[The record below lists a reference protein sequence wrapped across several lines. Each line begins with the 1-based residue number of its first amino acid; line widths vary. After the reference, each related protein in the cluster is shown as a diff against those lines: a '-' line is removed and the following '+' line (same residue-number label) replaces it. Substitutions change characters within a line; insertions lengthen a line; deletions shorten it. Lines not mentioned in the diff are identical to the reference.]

1 MKELNEK
8 DLELIVKEKNLGS
21 LITNAKSIK
30 KAVEQVLPN
39 YDASNYSIENIEKA
53 EKDKAMLNTTAK
65 NLNKRRI
72 DLEKEFMVPFN
83 EFKTEITETCNL
95 IKEASEKINVIVQT
109 KEQERKDIK
118 KADIETYFEDNI
130 GSLKG
135 LIDLEKIFNDRWLNK
150 GYEMED
156 IQQEIAEL
164 FKKTK
169 EDLTTIESLKSKYEV
184 ELKNNYLTTLDLS
197 TAIKLNNELL
207 EKEEKLVEQTK
218 LAEIEKVKQEEKQ
231 LKEQSTTK
239 VETNVIDPVE
249 TYALK
254 ITGKRSQMVALREF
268 LNTNNMTFEK
278 VE

>member
-1 MKELNEK
+1 
-8 DLELIVKEKNLGS
+8 
-21 LITNAKSIK
+21 
-30 KAVEQVLPN
+30 
-39 YDASNYSIENIEKA
+39 
-53 EKDKAMLNTTAK
+53 
-65 NLNKRRI
+65 
-72 DLEKEFMVPFN
+72 
-83 EFKTEITETCNL
+83 
-95 IKEASEKINVIVQT
+95 
-109 KEQERKDIK
+109 
-118 KADIETYFEDNI
+118 
-130 GSLKG
+130 
-135 LIDLEKIFNDRWLNK
+135 
-150 GYEMED
+150 MED

-169 EDLTTIESLKSKYEV
+169 EDLTTVETLKSKYEV

-254 ITGKRSQMVALREF
+254 QKY
-268 LNTNNMTFEK
+268 LN
-278 VE
+278 